1 MKEKKERESNLRRQR
16 LASPPDKMLV
26 AQTTRPV
33 QKNRL
38 CEIFR
43 TDTVEGGS
51 EEGERIRKVKKR
63 ERESSRDEP
72 ALEEKRGSLKSSIN
86 RNNFV

>member
-43 TDTVEGGS
+43 TDTVDGGS
-51 EEGERIRKVKKR
+51 EEGERIRKGKKR
-63 ERESSRDEP
+63 QRDQPGRTGARGEERQP
-72 ALEEKRGSLKSSIN
+72 EKLHK
-86 RNNFV
+86 